1 MSSHTPPPRNISVNG
16 TELAY
21 VEAGKGPLLV
31 LVHGTL
37 GDYRTW
43 RSQVQEFSSHYHVVA
58 YSRRFHFPGNWT
70 RTAGEYTLEQHAEDL
85 AALIKR
91 FGETPANLVCA
102 SWGGNVA
109 LQLAMNEPILVRSM
123 VLAEPPTLPLL
134 ANDPRHKHLLDQFE
148 LTSLLPARD
157 ALRKDD
163 WDEGIRLFING
174 VMGSGVYEKLPAGVR
189 RYFAENA
196 TELKGELLSTHY
208 LPDFTPAMLSTI
220 QTPVLLLQGD
230 RSPKFFHA
238 ITEILNANL
247 PSAQLF
253 TVPKASHGIH
263 ADNPSVHNK
272 LVLDFL
278 QAR

>member
-1 MSSHTPPPRNISVNG
+1 MSSHTPPPRKISVNG

-43 RSQVQEFSSHYHVVA
+43 RSQVKEISSHYHVVA
-58 YSRRFHFPGNWT
+58 YSRRFHFPGNW
-70 RTAGEYTLEQHAEDL
+70 RPTAGEYTLEQHAEDL
-85 AALIKR
+85 AALIRR

-109 LQLAMNEPILVRSM
+109 LQLAMNEPTLVQSM

-148 LTSLLPARD
+148 RTSLLPARV

-163 WDEGIRLFING
+163 WEEGIRSFING

-189 RYFAENA
+189 RYFSENA

-208 LPDFTPAMLSTI
+208 LPDFTPAMLKTI

-238 ITEILNANL
+238 IIEILNAHL

-253 TVPKASHGIH
+253 TVPMASHGIH
-263 ADNPSVHNK
+263 ADSPSVHNK

-278 QAR
+278 QPR